1 VQDGDGDGDGDGDAT
16 RAAGRRAHL
25 IALLAS
31 RYGAVRPAL
40 RPVYEHPD
48 GAIYCVDRDGGA
60 SWVAR
65 LFPPQRARERVS
77 GDAAVLRW
85 VARGGVPAERVVAT
99 VEGED
104 AVALGGWSVLV
115 TGHVAGTGA
124 DRSPAT
130 LRRLGD
136 ALGRLHALPPPPE
149 AALAAAVGRAGGAT
163 PANDLP
169 FGRGCLER
177 VAGRVPPHL
186 AGAYAA
192 LRAALAATGDG
203 AGLPHRLSHNDCH
216 LGNALRTAAGEVVL
230 IDWAGSGQWPRVAAL
245 GVLLFSCAVQAPG
258 EAPGEAPGGGGLAAV
273 EPVLDGYRRHVTL
286 TAAEVAYLPQA
297 VRFRPAV
304 IAARELA
311 AAIEAGR
318 TPDAATWGARY
329 GEAEAVAARA
339 SALLAPARR

>member
-1 VQDGDGDGDGDGDAT
+1 
-16 RAAGRRAHL
+16 
-25 IALLAS
+25 
-31 RYGAVRPAL
+31 
-40 RPVYEHPD
+40 
-48 GAIYCVDRDGGA
+48 
-60 SWVAR
+60 VAR
-65 LFPPQRARERVS
+65 LFPPRRQRERVR
-77 GDAAVLRW
+77 GDGAVLRW
-85 VARGGVPAERVVAT
+85 VAQRGIPAERVVPT
-99 VEGED
+99 LEGED
-104 AVALGGWSVLV
+104 AVALGEWSVLV
-115 TGHVAGTGA
+115 TGFVAGAPA

-149 AALAAAVGRAGGAT
+149 ATLAAAVGRAGGAT

-186 AGAYAA
+186 AGEYAA
-192 LRAALAATGDG
+192 LRGALAATGDG
-203 AGLPHRLSHNDCH
+203 AGLPQRLSHNDCH
-216 LGNALRTAAGEVVL
+216 LGNALQTAEGEVVL

-258 EAPGEAPGGGGLAAV
+258 EAPGGGGLAAV
-273 EPVLDGYRRHVTL
+273 EPVLEGYRRHVTL

-311 AAIEAGR
+311 TAIEAGQ
-318 TPDAATWGARY
+318 TPDAAGWGARY

-339 SALLAPARR
+339 SAALAPARP